1 MLVGATPSRFK
12 SARPQFSFPGPSL
25 SIPTLLIPGATLF
38 YRLLYILPKNLLSH
52 LVGILTHCR
61 YPFGLHTVLKNWFI
75 KQYRIETEEAEFPLE
90 KYPTMGDFFVRKL
103 KPGSRPIAQTALVSP
118 VDGTLTQGGGFQPGN
133 AVLTQIKGLEYNLH
147 DLAGPG
153 WNLEEYLQG
162 GFLTIYL
169 APYNYHRIHAPI
181 DGQVTR
187 VSYVPGALWPVNTWS
202 VSHIPGLFVVNE
214 RITVELSGPEGKALV
229 VMVGATNVGR
239 ITLDFHSGME
249 GNRVPRDQAGH
260 WQPPSPI
267 NLAKGQGLG
276 CFELGST
283 VILVLSKTL
292 MEKVDQGLLVAG
304 AKIVR
309 MGQGLSP

>member
-1 MLVGATPSRFK
+1 ML
-12 SARPQFSFPGPSL
+12 
-25 SIPTLLIPGATLF
+25 
-38 YRLLYILPKNLLSH
+38 YRLLHILPKNLLSH
-52 LVGILTHCR
+52 IVGILTHAR
-61 YPFGLHTVLKNWFI
+61 YPFNLHVVLRNWFI
-75 KQYRIETEEAEFPLE
+75 KQYRIETAEAEHPLE
-90 KYPTMGDFFVRKL
+90 KYPTMGEFFVRRL
-103 KPGSRPIAQTALVSP
+103 KPGARPIAASSLVSP
-118 VDGTLTQGGGFQPGN
+118 VDGTLTQGGRFQPSN
-133 AVLTQIKGLEYNLH
+133 AVLTQIKGLDYSLH

-153 WNLEEYLQG
+153 WNLEDYLEG

-187 VSYVPGALWPVNTWS
+187 VSYTPGALWPVNTWS

-249 GNRVPRDQAGH
+249 GNKLPRPKASH
-260 WQPPSPI
+260 WTPPKPI
-267 NLAKGQGLG
+267 SLSKGEGLG

-283 VILVLSKTL
+283 VVLILSKTL
-292 MEKVDQGLLVAG
+292 MEKVDQGLLTPDI
-304 AKIVR
+304 KTVR
-309 MGQGLSP
+309 MGQRLSP